1 MTWPGQE
8 NHVEV
13 VFRDQP
19 IQMNINQARTR
30 VRTPVTEQTDL
41 RVFDRQG
48 LSQKRIVS
56 QKDHSKTEVETC
68 SPISI
73 HLAKFFNREGR
84 ALNSRSGFSECAEV
98 GGWSMDVVTIVV
110 FRVEVGCLEEKEI
123 QRKATVNLLAW
134 GSSSLP
140 VHP

>member
-1 MTWPGQE
+1 
-8 NHVEV
+8 
-13 VFRDQP
+13 
-19 IQMNINQARTR
+19 
-30 VRTPVTEQTDL
+30 VTEQTDL

-73 HLAKFFNREGR
+73 HLAKFFNRKGR
-84 ALNSRSGFSECAEV
+84 ALKIVALAFPNALRSA
-98 GGWSMDVVTIVV
+98 GGSMDVVTIVV

-123 QRKATVNLLAW
+123 QRKGTVNLLAW